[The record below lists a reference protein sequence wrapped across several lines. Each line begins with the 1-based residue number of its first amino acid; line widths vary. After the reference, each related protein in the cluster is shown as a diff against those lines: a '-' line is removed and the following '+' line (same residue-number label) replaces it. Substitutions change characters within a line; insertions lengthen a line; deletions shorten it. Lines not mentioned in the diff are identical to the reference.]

1 MNSAALRSVLV
12 VLHMALL
19 APVMIAA
26 YAFGAT
32 LASKPLSEL
41 WFATGAVV
49 ALLFTAANACFSMG
63 RNVADEKLRL
73 DRAGASFFLAAL
85 LTIETVALQ
94 FLMEWGQTIAM
105 TTVPLTVLR
114 CIKVIAGMCAIGSL
128 LTGVNLLQ
136 RTLWAGVAA
145 QLSDAGRPVPKS

>member
-1 MNSAALRSVLV
+1 MSSAAFKSVLV
-12 VLHMALL
+12 ALQMALL

-49 ALLFTAANACFSMG
+49 ALLFTAANVCFSMG
-63 RNVADEKLRL
+63 RNFAEEKLRL

-85 LTIETVALQ
+85 LTVEIVALQ
-94 FLMEWGQTIAM
+94 FLIEWGQSVAM
-105 TTVPLTVLR
+105 TTVLLTALR
-114 CIKVIAGMCAIGSL
+114 CIKVIAGMCAIGTL

-136 RTLWAGVAA
+136 QALWAGIAA
-145 QLSDAGRPVPKS
+145 QFSGVRHPVRKS